1 MNILSV
7 IAFIYFLY
15 MTYISVSISRNLYE
29 SAKKH
34 NSIITFLIGAFVFL
48 MALLSLGGLLVSLNI
63 IPLNT

>member
-15 MTYISVSISRNLYE
+15 MTSVSVSISRQLFG

-34 NSIITFLIGAFVFL
+34 GSIITFLIGAFVFL